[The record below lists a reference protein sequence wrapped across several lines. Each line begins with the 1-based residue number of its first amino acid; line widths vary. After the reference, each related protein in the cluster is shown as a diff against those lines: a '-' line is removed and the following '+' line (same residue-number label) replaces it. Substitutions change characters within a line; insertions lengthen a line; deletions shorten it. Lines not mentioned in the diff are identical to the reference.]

1 MTNAILSCSHVNRQF
16 VSRGRVT
23 DVLSDINLDVQA
35 GQTVVIRGR
44 SGTGKST
51 LLQILAGLDRP
62 TAGHVK
68 IAGRTL
74 EDLGTGE
81 LTILRR
87 QTIGFIFQSFNL
99 IPSWTACQ
107 NVEAALIHTP
117 LTRPERQRKIC
128 EMLERLELGDRME
141 HLPSELSVGQ
151 QQRVAI
157 ARALVHRPA
166 IVFADEPTG
175 DVDPETAR
183 AIMDCLARL
192 VRENRT
198 ALIVCTHG
206 EFTPVTADQHYLLQ
220 NGSIE
225 PVSHGLTGK
234 LSHQS
239 ENRVTAVPNTGFADG
254 VRVIKTHP

>member
-1 MTNAILSCSHVNRQF
+1 MTDTVLSCSHITKRF
-16 VSRGRVT
+16 VSRGRTT
-23 DVLSDINLDVQA
+23 DVLSDISLAIQE
-35 GQTVVIRGR
+35 GQIVVIRGR

-51 LLQILAGLDRP
+51 LLQILAGLDHP
-62 TAGHVK
+62 TAGRVE

-74 EDLGTGE
+74 EDLSTGE
-81 LTILRR
+81 LADLRR

-99 IPSWTACQ
+99 IPSWTAGQ

-117 LTRPERQRKIC
+117 LTRSERHRKVR
-128 EMLERLELGDRME
+128 EMLERLELGDRID

-183 AIMDCLARL
+183 AIMDCLVCL
-192 VRENRT
+192 VRGNRT
-198 ALIVCTHG
+198 AFIVCTHG
-206 EFTPVTADQHYLLQ
+206 EFIPETADQHYLLQ
-220 NGSIE
+220 DGRIE
-225 PVSHGLTGK
+225 PVSHG
-234 LSHQS
+234 
-239 ENRVTAVPNTGFADG
+239 P
-254 VRVIKTHP
+254 P